1 MSVLAPQDWRE
12 DAELMNGASGRFRP
26 GADVAPGRD
35 MAKTLVRDIMSSPVE
50 YLSVGDSLDLAR
62 HLMTAGRIR
71 HLPVIDG
78 DERLI
83 GLVTHRKLLGAWVS
97 HGDPKHE
104 QQREI
109 AREIPVDM
117 LMETKVRTIAPDAPA
132 AEAARLIEA
141 HKIGCLPVVA
151 AGKLVGIVTELDF
164 VRFARKLLE
173 PRKIARRPA
182 RGENPARFR
191 RRQASDRGRK
201 TGMTRA
207 S

>member
-1 MSVLAPQDWRE
+1 
-12 DAELMNGASGRFRP
+12 
-26 GADVAPGRD
+26 
-35 MAKTLVRDIMSSPVE
+35 MAKTLVRNIMSSPVE

-78 DERLI
+78 NERLI

-104 QQREI
+104 RPREI

-117 LMETKVRTIAPDAPA
+117 LMETKVLTIAPDAPA

-151 AGKLVGIVTELDF
+151 AGKLVGIVTEADF

-173 PRKIARRPA
+173 PRKNVRRPA
-182 RGENPARFR
+182 LSENPARFR
-191 RRQASDRGRK
+191 RRQASGRGR
-201 TGMTRA
+201 TAGTTRA